1 MNKVR
6 RVEIDSLRAIS
17 IISVIVFHLNKD
29 FFPYGYLGVDLFFVI
44 SGYLITR
51 SIINDYKNNNFSFYN
66 FYLRRIRRIFPVLL
80 TVLLVT
86 FFFRIYNLIN
96 TRF

>member
-17 IISVIVFHLNKD
+17 IISVIVFRLNKD

-51 SIINDYKNNNFSFYN
+51 SIINDYKNNNFSFYKVDY
-66 FYLRRIRRIFPVLL
+66 F
-80 TVLLVT
+80 
-86 FFFRIYNLIN
+86 LI
-96 TRF
+96 TP